1 MAVLR
6 VNAAADGMVHAAPG
20 IRTSWRDGL
29 RDAVERLPPDAPVT
43 VLVHGYRYSWRPLR
57 GVFCCDPHRLLYLPG
72 DLAPSARRRPRTANW
87 PYALGFSETAARD
100 GLCIALGW
108 DARHWRPG
116 LDCFARVHR
125 TAGRTA
131 AALVTL
137 VRAVAEIDPRRPID
151 CLSHSLG
158 ARVVLQAL
166 RRAPDLPVARAI
178 LLGGAEY
185 SAEARAALEAQD
197 RLGGRTEFF
206 HMIARANDVYDGLF
220 QLFAPRPPEPGDVPL
235 GARGLGLDHRR
246 WLDVQLD
253 HPEVR
258 RWLTRQ
264 GLAPER
270 PPERISH
277 WSFYADPGAMAF
289 YRAILRDRRGWSV
302 AAMRARGLP
311 SEIEP
316 RWSRLLPAF
325 AWRRPDGQ
333 SPLPGAVGI

>member
-6 VNAAADGMVHAAPG
+6 VNAAGDGSIPAPG
-20 IRTSWRDGL
+20 TLSTWRETLQTAIAG
-29 RDAVERLPPDAPVT
+29 LPPDAPVA
-43 VLVHGYRYSWRPLR
+43 VLVHGYRYTWRPLR
-57 GVFCCDPHRLLYLPG
+57 GLARHDPHRLLYLPD
-72 DLAPSARRRPRTANW
+72 DLAPSARKRPRTANW
-87 PYALGFSETAARD
+87 PRALGFSEKGLED

-125 TAGRTA
+125 TAERTA

-137 VRAVAEIDPRRPID
+137 VRIVAETDPRRRVD

-158 ARVVLQAL
+158 ARVVLQAI
-166 RRAPDLPVARAI
+166 RRAPNLPVARAI

-185 SAEARAALEAQD
+185 SAEARAVLEAQD
-197 RLGGRTEFF
+197 RLGGTTEFY
-206 HMIARANDVYDGLF
+206 HMIARANDVYDALF

-235 GARGLGLDHRR
+235 GARGLGLEHRR

-258 RWLTRQ
+258 HWLTRQ

-270 PPERISH
+270 APERVSH

-289 YRAILRDRRGWSV
+289 YRSILRDRRRWSI

-311 SEIEP
+311 GEIEP

-325 AWRRPDGQ
+325 PGRRPGGPDR
-333 SPLPGAVGI
+333 LPGAVEI

>member
-6 VNAAADGMVHAAPG
+6 VNAAADGTIPAPG
-20 IRTSWRDGL
+20 TLSTWRETL
-29 RDAVERLPPDAPVT
+29 RSAIACLPAEAPVT
-43 VLVHGYRYSWRPLR
+43 VLVHGYRYTWRPLR
-57 GVFCCDPHRLLYLPG
+57 GFALHDPHRSLYLLD
-72 DLAPSARRRPRTANW
+72 DLAPCARKRPRTANW
-87 PYALGFSETAARD
+87 PRALGFSERDVRD

-116 LDCFARVHR
+116 FDCFARVHH
-125 TAGRTA
+125 TAQRTA

-137 VRAVAEIDPRRPID
+137 VRMIAETDPHRRVD

-166 RRAPDLPVARAI
+166 RSTPDMPVARAI

-185 SAEARAALEAQD
+185 SAEARAALATQD
-197 RLGGRTEFF
+197 RAGGTTEFY

-220 QLFAPRPPEPGDVPL
+220 QLFAPRAPEPGDVPL
-235 GARGLGLDHRR
+235 GVRGLGRSHHR
-246 WLDVQLD
+246 WLDLQLD
-253 HPEVR
+253 HPETR
-258 RWLTRQ
+258 RWLTGQ

-289 YRAILRDRRGWSV
+289 YRSILRDRRRWSI
-302 AAMRARGLP
+302 AAMRGRGLP
-311 SEIEP
+311 TEVEP
-316 RWSRLLPAF
+316 RWSHLIPALR
-325 AWRRPDGQ
+325 WRQPEARDQ
-333 SPLPGAVGI
+333 VPGAVEI